1 MKGAGCRD
9 LVGDFV
15 VGLLVGRQRLLLLF
29 DRLVQLVRLGRL
41 PFEDSSL
48 VNGVIELPFVR
59 SPAERRC
66 PSLGPTQS
74 RISPSITKITVWV

>member
-1 MKGAGCRD
+1 MQGVRCRVRVKGAGCRD

-41 PFEDSSL
+41 PFELPGL
-48 VNGVIELPFVR
+48 VIGMVELPFVTTCG
-59 SPAERRC
+59 EV
-66 PSLGPTQS
+66 TQGEKM
-74 RISPSITKITVWV
+74 P